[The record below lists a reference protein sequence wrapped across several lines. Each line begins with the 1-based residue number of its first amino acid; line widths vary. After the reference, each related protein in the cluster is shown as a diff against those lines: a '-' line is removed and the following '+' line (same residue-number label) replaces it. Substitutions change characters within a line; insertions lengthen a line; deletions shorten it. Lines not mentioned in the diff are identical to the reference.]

1 MNIINRSPLAPLVF
15 YFLDNMVDAT
25 DTILRVSRD
34 FDDTKKKAQRKR
46 VRLVDEDRTA
56 TRNSNGSRKRA
67 RSAYSLSDGEG
78 EEDDV
83 EGVDDDTENDIEDD
97 ANGIGI
103 EDHSI
108 ESGGGGYGRGDRQRG
123 TRAIDAIDD
132 NIGVRARNDL
142 STARRN
148 AVRSPLNSSRGVFPH
163 EVSTFQASNS
173 RSTSFPIPRYELV
186 PYDETNYFA
195 RLMAVLTYSDR
206 HGCVWM
212 GIQSFLDLYFTTVFN
227 IFFGNNFDV
236 RVVHIHSD
244 NKFSAK
250 FSLYNVRAYKVI
262 ILMNHTHWDRV
273 LDVATAMPDIY
284 FRRSDGITSTITKS
298 GDRSLDN
305 ISQRRFFDMSVMA
318 LCLVHRLE
326 MLMFSDIRSVAPH
339 VVTLGRFFA
348 NDANARNPFVVK
360 NYFDA

>member
-1 MNIINRSPLAPLVF
+1 
-15 YFLDNMVDAT
+15 MVDAT

-46 VRLVDEDRTA
+46 VRLVDEDRAA
-56 TRNSNGSRKRA
+56 TVNSSVSRKRA
-67 RSAYSLSDGEG
+67 RSAYSLSDAEG
-78 EEDDV
+78 EAYDDV
-83 EGVDDDTENDIEDD
+83 DVVGVDDDDDDDADDIENDAEND
-97 ANGIGI
+97 ASGGIGI
-103 EDHSI
+103 ENHYPVGA
-108 ESGGGGYGRGDRQRG
+108 GGI
-123 TRAIDAIDD
+123 AALND
-132 NIGVRARNDL
+132 NTNARSRSDL
-142 STARRN
+142 STARRSN
-148 AVRSPLNSSRGVFPH
+148 VRSTVNSSRGLFSH
-163 EVSTFQASNS
+163 EASTFQASNS

-206 HGCVWM
+206 HGGVWM

-236 RVVHIHSD
+236 RVVHIYSD

-298 GDRSLDN
+298 VSSLDN
-305 ISQRRFFDMSVMA
+305 ISHGRFFDMSVMA

-360 NYFDA
+360 NYFDV